1 MTIAKFQGGDAVT
14 MTSSEIAELTGK
26 LHKNVIR
33 DIRVM
38 LIELY
43 GADKLERIVPEQ
55 YRHRH
60 TEYIRENADSI
71 MEALFGDGSKRNH
84 EDSRGFS
91 WARDVRGYV
100 SDFKLNREL
109 TETLITGYSIP
120 LRHKVIRRLH
130 DLEEQAARPMTQAE
144 ITAANANHLVA
155 VERQQREQQVALERI
170 ETRVANVEQVRYLD
184 SRPAGFESMTTIRER
199 INLRHGIPPWVIN
212 AVMRDI
218 PGAPLPFAMVRS
230 KHADDGGQ
238 PYAIW
243 PKADITRRFDKFVT
257 ECTFV
262 TAQRATHPDIQQ
274 GRFKLRQR
282 NPA

>member
-14 MTSSEIAELTGK
+14 MSSREIAELTGK
-26 LHKNVIR
+26 RHDNVMA
-33 DIRVM
+33 DIRSM
-38 LIELY
+38 LSELKIDVLTFQGIY
-43 GADKLERIVPEQ
+43 LDSMNRQQVEYLLDHE
-55 YRHRH
+55 H
-60 TEYIRENADSI
+60 TDC
-71 MEALFGDGSKRNH
+71 L
-84 EDSRGFS
+84 
-91 WARDVRGYV
+91 
-100 SDFKLNREL
+100 L
-109 TETLITGYSIP
+109 TGYSAAM
-120 LRHKVIRRLH
+120 RMAVIKRWRE
-130 DLEEQAARPMTQAE
+130 LEGHAARPMTQAE

-199 INLRHGIPPWVIN
+199 ISLRHGMPPWVIN

-230 KHADDGGQ
+230 KHAEDGAQ
-238 PYAIW
+238 PYPIW
-243 PKADITRRFDKFVT
+243 PTADITRRFDRFAA

-262 TAQRATHPDIQQ
+262 TAERATHPDIQQ

>member
-1 MTIAKFQGGDAVT
+1 MTIAKFQDGGAVT
-14 MTSSEIAELTGK
+14 MSSREIAELTGK
-26 LHKNVIR
+26 RHFHVTT
-33 DIRVM
+33 DIEKM
-38 LIELY
+38 LAELKEDATGFRAIY
-43 GADKLERIVPEQ
+43 FDSMNREQ
-55 YRHRH
+55 
-60 TEYIRENADSI
+60 TEYLLDREHTDC
-71 MEALFGDGSKRNH
+71 L
-84 EDSRGFS
+84 
-91 WARDVRGYV
+91 
-100 SDFKLNREL
+100 L
-109 TETLITGYSIP
+109 TGYSAAM
-120 LRHKVIRRLH
+120 RMVVIRRWRE
-130 DLEEQAARPMTQAE
+130 LEEQAARPMTQAE

-230 KHADDGGQ
+230 NHADDGAQ

-243 PKADITRRFDKFVT
+243 PKADITRRFDRFVT
-257 ECTFV
+257 ECTLV
-262 TAQRATHPDIQQ
+262 TAERATHPDIQQ

-282 NPA
+282 TSA

>member
-14 MTSSEIAELTGK
+14 MSSREIAELTEK
-26 LHKNVIR
+26 RHDHVKR
-33 DIRVM
+33 DIENM
-38 LIELY
+38 LAELKKDIPSFGGIY
-43 GADKLERIVPEQ
+43 LDSMNREQ
-55 YRHRH
+55 V
-60 TEYIRENADSI
+60 EYHLD
-71 MEALFGDGSKRNH
+71 
-84 EDSRGFS
+84 
-91 WARDVRGYV
+91 
-100 SDFKLNREL
+100 REL

-130 DLEEQAARPMTQAE
+130 DLEEQASRPMTQAE

-155 VERQQREQQVALERI
+155 VERQQREQQLALERI

-218 PGAPLPFAMVRS
+218 PGALLPFAMVRS
-230 KHADDGGQ
+230 KHADDGAQ
-238 PYAIW
+238 PYPIW
-243 PKADITRRFDKFVT
+243 PTADITRRFDRFAA

-262 TAQRATHPDIQQ
+262 TAERATHPDIQQ

-282 NPA
+282 TSA